1 MGKQGFVAHIET
13 VRTEGEQK
21 LIDEVLGSEWSNI
34 QSFENWRE
42 ACVIDAKRKAL
53 VRVIREFDEFC
64 ESVGVKYFA
73 MANTL
78 KGIVSYG
85 GFLPGSFSFELGMMR
100 SDCKKFAR
108 AYQESQAKGGK
119 DPFDFWVLDEFD
131 DLGGKSLRR
140 FPRLRVRKPQPVRF
154 NGDPVFDE
162 LSLPIEVMPYAEIS
176 IFDEVPDDFFMRK
189 KFYRQMKRR
198 NDFFGNVTKAHEI
211 TSGRFDPDLEP
222 EVVLQRIQSLSYPKA
237 LLYSLVPLRLAS
249 KIMRSKAQ
257 RYEGR
262 GTECVCR
269 VMGSRSK
276 TVYAADLGECT
287 RRPFCGIM
295 VRCPDRPDVW
305 ATEPV
310 TETTPELRRLQEDAL
325 AIVAEIDRVC
335 QELGIGYFCCG
346 GTMLGHVRHGGF
358 IPWDDDIDVGMLRAD
373 YEVFRARA
381 AEVIDADRFFV
392 QTRESDP
399 NIPYLFSKVR
409 MNGTEYITEYNQHR
423 DFHKG
428 ICVDVFPF
436 DYVPN
441 GRGAQEKQALAA
453 KAAARSHHAVVN
465 RQYPEYFQESTE
477 TRRDLDWW
485 IAQKI
490 GRAAAKRSWD
500 KSLAATQR
508 AYDKVATR
516 HNKDA
521 AEKKYR
527 YVASFIPSYTMAKV
541 EGDLLPF
548 QRVEFD
554 GITVNLPARPE
565 VFLRMQYGD
574 FMVWPYPHQRAGHD
588 LLLWSDEEGVGGGR
602 MAE

>member
-1 MGKQGFVAHIET
+1 MAHIET

-21 LIDEVLGSEWSNI
+21 LIDEVLGSSWSDI
-34 QSFENWRE
+34 QSFENWRA

-53 VRVIREFDEFC
+53 VRVVREFDEFC
-64 ESVGVKYFA
+64 ESIGVKYFA

-85 GFLPGSFSFELGMMR
+85 GFLPGSFEVELGMMR
-100 SDCKKFAR
+100 SDYKKFAR
-108 AYQESQAKGGK
+108 AYQEAQAKSDK
-119 DPFDFWVLDEFD
+119 DPFGFWVLDEFD

-154 NGDPVFDE
+154 GGDPVFDE
-162 LSLPIEVMPYAEIS
+162 FSLPIEVTPYAEIS

-211 TSGRFDPDLEP
+211 VSGRFDPDLEP
-222 EVVLQRIQSLSYPKA
+222 EVTLQRIQSLSYPKA

-287 RRPFCGIM
+287 RKPFCGIM

-373 YEVFRARA
+373 YEVFKARA
-381 AEVIDADRFFV
+381 AEVIDAERFFV

-453 KAAARSHHAVVN
+453 KVAARSHHAIVN

-477 TRRDLDWW
+477 TRHDLDWW

-490 GRAAAKRSWD
+490 GRAAAKRNWD
-500 KSLAATQR
+500 KSLAVTQR

-521 AEKKYR
+521 AAKKYR

-565 VFLRMQYGD
+565 AFLRMQYGD

>member
-1 MGKQGFVAHIET
+1 MALIQN
-13 VRTEGEQK
+13 VRTESEQRI
-21 LIDEVLGSEWSNI
+21 IDEVMGSSWSNI
-34 QSFENWRE
+34 QSFESWRE
-42 ACVIDAKRKAL
+42 ACVVAAKRKAL
-53 VRVIREFDEFC
+53 VRVVREFDEYC
-64 ESVGVKYFA
+64 EKLGVKYFA

-78 KGIVSYG
+78 KGIVSYE
-85 GFLPGSFSFELGMMR
+85 GFLPGAADVELGMMR
-100 SDCKKFAR
+100 ADYKKFAR
-108 AYQESQAKGGK
+108 AYQAAFAEAGGE
-119 DPFDFWVLDEFD
+119 PFSFWRLDEFD
-131 DLGGKSLRR
+131 DLNGNALRR
-140 FPRLRVRKPQPVRF
+140 FPRLRVRKGQLVTF
-154 NGDPVFDE
+154 EGDPVFDAE
-162 LSLPIEVMPYAEIS
+162 SLPIEVAPYVEIS

-198 NDFFGNVTKAHEI
+198 NDLFNNVTKAREI
-211 TSGRFDPDLEP
+211 LFNRFDPDLDS
-222 EVVLQRIQSLSYPKA
+222 EVVLQRVQSLSYPVA

-249 KIMRSKAQ
+249 KILRSKAQ

-262 GTECVCR
+262 NTECVCR

-276 TVYAADLGECT
+276 TVYASDLGECT
-287 RRPFCGIM
+287 HRPFCGIM

-305 ATEPV
+305 APAPV

-373 YEVFRARA
+373 YEVFKAHA
-381 AEVIDADRFFV
+381 AEVIDTERFFV

-441 GRGAQEKQALAA
+441 GRPGQEKQVLAA
-453 KAAARSHHAVVN
+453 KKAARAHHAVVN

-477 TRRDLDWW
+477 PRHDLDWF
-485 IAQKI
+485 IAQKV
-490 GRAAAKRSWD
+490 GRVAAKRNWD
-500 KSLAATQR
+500 KSLKDTQH
-508 AYDKVATR
+508 AYDAVATR
-516 HNKDA
+516 HNKVA

-527 YVASFIPSYTMAKV
+527 YVASFIPTYTMARV

-548 QRVEFD
+548 QRVKFD

-565 VFLRMQYGD
+565 AFLRMQYGD
-574 FMVWPYPHQRAGHD
+574 YLVWPYPHQRAGHD